1 MCNCTGDEGGPL
13 GAALQEEAPN
23 HLPHFHADSYGYRPN
38 KSALDAVGKARER
51 CWKCAWV
58 LDVDIKGFF
67 DNLYFLF
74 IGRREM
80 QRGDVQG
87 Q

>member
-1 MCNCTGDEGGPL
+1 M
-13 GAALQEEAPN
+13 
-23 HLPHFHADSYGYRPN
+23 DSPQHPSGFLKLTN